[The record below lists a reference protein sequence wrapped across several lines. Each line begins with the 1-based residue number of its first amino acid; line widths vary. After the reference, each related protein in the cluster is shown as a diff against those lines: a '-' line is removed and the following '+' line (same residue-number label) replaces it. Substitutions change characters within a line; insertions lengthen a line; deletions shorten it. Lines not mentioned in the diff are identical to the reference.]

1 MTNTTNPTNDAD
13 QILTAEVA
21 AEEAANTYSEV
32 ADAMAQDA
40 LRENSGEETMAS
52 QNMIADEESAERI
65 VEAAA
70 ENITRDVDQ
79 VDAEIESAA
88 KMPPCNPNPDEP
100 MPLSHRNPPRID
112 GKLRAF
118 SLRMPQVIRKCS
130 GIVIFGRRIKSLVFS
145 TDLAVIRNIDADAVL
160 GVYPFTAQPII
171 TQALLNCSDIPV
183 LVGVGGGLTTGQRA
197 VNLAVFSE
205 MQGATGVV
213 LNAPSS
219 PETIAATVSNI
230 DIPVVVTVTVLNDR
244 VHEQIRA
251 GASIL
256 NVAAG
261 RNTTQIVRELRELY
275 PELPIM
281 ASGGPTD
288 ESIAETIA
296 AGANAITW
304 TPPSTKQVFSSI
316 MENYRNGGT
325 TVAH

>member
-1 MTNTTNPTNDAD
+1 MTNTNQSTNDTD

-21 AEEAANTYSEV
+21 AERAANRYNEV

-40 LRENSGEETMAS
+40 LRENNTDETMAS
-52 QNMIADEESAERI
+52 QNMIADEKSAERI

-70 ENITRDVDQ
+70 ENITRDVLQ

-100 MPLSHRNPPRID
+100 VVFSHHNPPRID

-275 PELPIM
+275 PEMPIM